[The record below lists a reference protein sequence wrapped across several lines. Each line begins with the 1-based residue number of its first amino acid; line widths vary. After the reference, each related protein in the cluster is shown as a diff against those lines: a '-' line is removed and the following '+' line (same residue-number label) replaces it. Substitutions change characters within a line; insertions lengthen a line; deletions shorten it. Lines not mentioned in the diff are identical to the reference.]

1 MANTTMYKKGY
12 GMVSSRWLQN
22 RKHVPYILIRHI
34 FLYGCL
40 NKSSNID
47 ERNVLIKVQNTK

>member
-1 MANTTMYKKGY
+1 MYKKGY
-12 GMVSSRWLQN
+12 GMVRSTWLHN